1 MPEQN
6 PLTTSAESYLDVIH
20 ELSHFY
26 SPVRSVD
33 VASKLNVSKV
43 SVNKALHV
51 LKEAGYVEQQPY
63 GGISLTPAGI
73 ERAHIVTWRHSVV
86 GRFLRETLGL
96 PAEIADADACR
107 IEHVISDQTVQRLE
121 SFIGCRVC
129 DVDEASE
136 HHE

>member
-6 PLTTSAESYLDVIH
+6 HLTTSAESYLDVIH
-20 ELSHFY
+20 ELSHFC

-33 VASKLNVSKV
+33 VANKLNVSKV

-73 ERAHIVTWRHSVV
+73 ERAHVVVWRHEVV

-107 IEHVISDQTVQRLE
+107 IEHVISDETVRRLE
-121 SFIGCRVC
+121 AFIGAQQP
-129 DVDEASE
+129 DAQGAAEES
-136 HHE
+136 